1 MSRRGL
7 FWVCTNM
14 HECFTIIKHRLC
26 HSFDFWILCF
36 CVTIFGILHGLLLF
50 SFCCSSSPI
59 TSKKKLILSNGPGV
73 VSTGP
78 SPSEGLV
85 LLVSDVS
92 RPFASGCSCGAGVMD
107 GTEKVRRRALSFFFS
122 WCLVNVGWCCIQVI
136 RERSSVRN
144 AANEM

>member
-1 MSRRGL
+1 MNASPSL
-7 FWVCTNM
+7 NTVCVTALI
-14 HECFTIIKHRLC
+14 FG
-26 HSFDFWILCF
+26 F
-36 CVTIFGILHGLLLF
+36 CVFASIFGILHGLLLF

-85 LLVSDVS
+85 LLVSDGS

-107 GTEKVRRRALSFFFS
+107 GTEKVRRRALSFFFRDVC
-122 WCLVNVGWCCIQVI
+122 WMLDDVAFRLYG
-136 RERSSVRN
+136 
-144 AANEM
+144 NEVQLEMQQMKGKTKW